1 MIAEQTYSRRTNK
14 RAFSIFLTLCLM
26 LSLLTG
32 LGPAAWADSEPLP
45 GIIKY
50 NGEYIA
56 HPRTV
61 RDLFDADYYLE
72 RYPELKDLLGLSGD
86 VNRLP
91 AGERELLL
99 THFMEKGLKEEK
111 TCSPYLNLVRYRAA
125 HPELE
130 KEFGDNWDKYV
141 EYYFTRGWLKGDD
154 SFVFEED
161 LLIQEELRM
170 TKKTKK

>member
-1 MIAEQTYSRRTNK
+1 MKFAASIERMINK
-14 RAFSIFLTLCLM
+14 RALSLLLTLCLM

-32 LGPAAWADSEPLP
+32 LGPAVWADSEPLP

-86 VNRLP
+86 VNSLP
-91 AGERELLL
+91 GEERELLL

-111 TCSPYLNLVRYRAA
+111 TCSP
-125 HPELE
+125 
-130 KEFGDNWDKYV
+130 
-141 EYYFTRGWLKGDD
+141 
-154 SFVFEED
+154 
-161 LLIQEELRM
+161 
-170 TKKTKK
+170 